1 MLIGLIR
8 ERKNPP
14 DTRVPFTPAQCRDIM
29 DKFAGLKIIV
39 EPSPDRCYT
48 DDEYRAAG
56 IDVLS
61 DLSSCDVLLGVKEVP
76 VDDLIE
82 GKAYFFFSHT
92 KKMQP
97 YNQPLMQAFIRKR
110 IRMIDYECLTHTDG
124 QRILGFGFFAG
135 VVGAHNG
142 ILTYGKKHALYELPK
157 AHEIHNYAELLS
169 FYHQIKLPNIKIAVT
184 GSGKVASGILEIMYH
199 LGIQSI
205 EPGDFISNEYDY
217 PVYTHLKG
225 GYLYQHKVTKNYN
238 REDFHQHPEKYE
250 SLFQQYLPHTDMLM
264 NGIYWE
270 KKIPRLFEKEDV
282 GNEDFRISV
291 IADITCDADGSVPI
305 NVGAS
310 TIADPVYGIDK
321 HTLSKVAPFQ
331 NTNDTVDVMAVD
343 NLPNELPRDASK
355 YFGAHFEKYIL
366 EPLLEGFENDI
377 IKRATL
383 CANGKLM
390 ERYEYMRDYAYPISG
405 I

>member
-14 DTRVPFTPAQCRDIM
+14 DTRVPFTPKQCAEIM
-29 DKFAGLKIIV
+29 AKNPLIRIV
-39 EPSPDRCYT
+39 VETSPDRCYS
-48 DDEYRAAG
+48 DEEYRNESVE
-56 IDVLS
+56 IVSDVS
-61 DLSSCDVLLGVKEVP
+61 NCDVLLGVKEVP
-76 VDDLIE
+76 IDSLIE
-82 GKAYFFFSHT
+82 GKTYFFFSHT
-92 KKMQP
+92 KKLQP
-97 YNQPLMQAFIRKR
+97 YNKPLMQAFIRKK
-110 IRMIDYECLTHTDG
+110 IRMIDYECLTHKDG

-142 ILTYGKKHALYELPK
+142 FLTYGKKHQLFDLPK
-157 AHEIHNYAELLS
+157 ADDIHSYAELLTY
-169 FYHQIKLPNIKIAVT
+169 YHQIKLPNIKIVVT
-184 GSGKVASGILEIMYH
+184 GSGKVASGVLEILYH

-205 EPGDFISNEYDY
+205 EPSDFISKEYDY

-225 GYLYQHKVTKNYN
+225 GYLYQHKVTKRYN
-238 REDFHQHPEKYE
+238 REDFHLHPEKYE
-250 SLFQQYLPHTDMLM
+250 SLFQQYLPYTDLLM

-282 GNEDFRISV
+282 QNEDFRISV

-305 NVGAS
+305 NLGAS

-321 HTLSKVAPFQ
+321 KTLQKVAPFQ
-331 NTNDTVDVMAVD
+331 NTIEVIDLMTVD

-366 EPLLEGFENDI
+366 QPLLEGYENDV
-377 IKRATL
+377 IKRATI
-383 CANGKLM
+383 CAEGSLT
-390 ERYEYMRDYAYPISG
+390 ERYEYMKDYAS
-405 I
+405 